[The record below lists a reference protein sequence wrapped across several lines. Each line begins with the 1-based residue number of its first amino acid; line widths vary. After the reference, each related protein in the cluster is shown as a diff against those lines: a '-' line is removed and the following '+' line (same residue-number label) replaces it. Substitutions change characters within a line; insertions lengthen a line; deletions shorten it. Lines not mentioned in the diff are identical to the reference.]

1 MGSGVVAERAVHAW
15 PRGMRAELAADYCGL
30 SVSWLTEE
38 ARRGRFPASV
48 RISPHRV
55 IWLKDD
61 LDRWLD
67 EKAGRANA
75 GAGDA
80 SGQTSVSGASSGG
93 DALSD
98 WDRAFGGERAA

>member
-1 MGSGVVAERAVHAW
+1 MSRGVVAERAVHAW
-15 PRGMRAELAADYCGL
+15 PRGMRAEIAADYCGL

-38 ARRGRFPASV
+38 ARQGRFPAAV
-48 RISPHRV
+48 RISSHRV

-67 EKAGRANA
+67 EKAGRPNA
-75 GAGDA
+75 DAGDA
-80 SGQTSVSGASSGG
+80 SGQRSAGG
-93 DALSD
+93 DAPSD